1 MAQENTEILAGICI
15 TQLVREG
22 MPVCYGG
29 ICHGFDMKTS
39 QMIFGG
45 PEQVIFSAGMTQ
57 MGKHYGLP
65 VYVNAG
71 LTDSKLPD
79 GQAGMEIAMTLGSAC
94 AAGADIF
101 GHMGICGV
109 DQAASL
115 DMLVFQHEVISYLE
129 SVCRELDFSD
139 ETFGIDTL
147 RDVVR
152 NGSFIEQEHAFGT
165 ISDVI
170 MKMR

>member
-1 MAQENTEILAGICI
+1 
-15 TQLVREG
+15 
-22 MPVCYGG
+22 
-29 ICHGFDMKTS
+29 MKTS

-115 DMLVFQHEVISYLE
+115 DTLVFQHEVISYLE